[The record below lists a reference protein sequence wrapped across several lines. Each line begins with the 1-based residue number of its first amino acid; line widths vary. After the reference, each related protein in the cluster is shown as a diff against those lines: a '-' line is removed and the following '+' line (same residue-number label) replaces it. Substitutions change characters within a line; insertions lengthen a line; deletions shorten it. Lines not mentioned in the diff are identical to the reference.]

1 MIPSY
6 VREIKAVFISELP
19 TAVGDIQQVYKSIG
33 RVYVY
38 ERNGFMSWRQRESK
52 GRDLVNY
59 GGKDQPIKIISV
71 TVKGMKSPSF
81 MKQRDRCFIVP
92 L

>member
-38 ERNGFMSWRQRESK
+38 ERNGFMS
-52 GRDLVNY
+52 
-59 GGKDQPIKIISV
+59 
-71 TVKGMKSPSF
+71 
-81 MKQRDRCFIVP
+81 
-92 L
+92 